1 MQLLPFG
8 RGFFRRLRWLLLAV
22 GGVFAVGLAPQP
34 AQSQGFSVYEQG
46 SCTMAMAGAAVA
58 NPCGDASSLF
68 FNPAGL
74 VETEG
79 VTISAG
85 ASVIAAQGSFTSDY
99 TGTQTELQNSP
110 IPVPHLYGAWGATS
124 DLAVGLGVY
133 VPYGLE
139 TEWPKDWDGAFEGY
153 DNGVESIYIQPTV
166 AYKITDRI
174 RVGGGPILGIGS
186 LKLNQRI
193 DASQQRVSGGDTDT
207 PEDDVYLGDL
217 GIPHHTAFA
226 DASLEG
232 SGALGY
238 GGHIGIT
245 VQATDRIQFGARYV
259 TPVKF
264 EYEGEASFEQV
275 DTGLRL
281 PANNPL
287 TGGTPVSL
295 DFLLESSFVQGSGP
309 LVEQS
314 IETKLTMP
322 AQVVAGVSVAPID
335 GLLLLAD
342 YQWTGWSSFD
352 SIPLDFEKDA
362 LDRTRKEGFE
372 NTHAVRVGTSY
383 DLSEA
388 FTLRAG
394 YLYNQSAAPD
404 RAVTPLLPEANRNH
418 LTAGLGWRATDIFEV
433 NVAYQYLGQNDRR
446 GRVRGERVGEEN
458 PTTEELNS
466 GLYSFHAHLIG
477 TTLTIHL

>member
-1 MQLLPFG
+1 MHLLPF
-8 RGFFRRLRWLLLAV
+8 RRVLSNRLRWLLLV
-22 GGVFAVGLAPQP
+22 FGVVFAGSLAPQP
-34 AQSQGFSVYEQG
+34 AQGQGFSVYEQG

-58 NPCGDASSLF
+58 NPCGDASALF

-74 VETEG
+74 VDTEG

-85 ASVIAAQGSFTSDY
+85 ATVIAAQGSFTADY
-99 TGTQTELQNSP
+99 TGEQTELQNSP
-110 IPVPHLYGAWGATS
+110 IPVPHLYGAWRATP

-139 TEWPKDWDGAFEGY
+139 TEWPKNWDGAFEGY

-186 LKLNQRI
+186 VTLNQLI
-193 DASQQRVSGGDTDT
+193 DVSQQEVPSDRVPEGTTFGDF
-207 PEDDVYLGDL
+207 

-238 GGHIGIT
+238 GGHVGIT
-245 VQATDRIQFGARYV
+245 VRATDRIQFGARYV

-264 EYEGEASFEQV
+264 DYEGEATFEQV
-275 DTGLRL
+275 QTGLQL

-287 TGGTPVSL
+287 TGGNPVSL
-295 DFLLESSFVQGSGP
+295 DFLLESSFVSGSGP
-309 LVEQS
+309 LVTQS
-314 IETKLTMP
+314 LETSLTMP
-322 AQVVAGVSVAPID
+322 AQFVAGVSVEPFD

-342 YQWTGWSSFD
+342 YQWAGWSSFD
-352 SIPLDFEKDA
+352 TISLDFEKDV
-362 LDRTRKEGFE
+362 LDRTRTEGFE
-372 NTHAVRVGTSY
+372 NTHAVRLGTSY
-383 DLSEA
+383 DLTET

-394 YLYNQSAAPD
+394 YLFNQSAAPD
-404 RAVTPLLPEANRNH
+404 RTVTPLLPEANRNH
-418 LTAGLGWRATDIFEV
+418 VTAGLGWRATDIIEL

-446 GRVRGERVGEEN
+446 GRVRGERVGEED
-458 PTTEELNS
+458 PTVEELNS

>member
-1 MQLLPFG
+1 
-8 RGFFRRLRWLLLAV
+8 
-22 GGVFAVGLAPQP
+22 
-34 AQSQGFSVYEQG
+34 
-46 SCTMAMAGAAVA
+46 MAMAGAAVA

-79 VTISAG
+79 ITVSAG
-85 ASVIAAQGSFTSDY
+85 ATVIAAQGSFTSDY
-99 TGTQTELQNSP
+99 TGTQTELQNDP
-110 IPVPHLYGAWGATS
+110 IPVPHLYGAWRATS

-139 TEWPKDWDGAFEGY
+139 TEWPANWDGAFEGY

-186 LKLNQRI
+186 VTLNQRV

-207 PEDDVYLGDL
+207 PADDVYLADL
-217 GIPHHTAFA
+217 GVPHHTAFA

-232 SGALGY
+232 SGAVGY
-238 GGHIGIT
+238 GGHIGVT

-264 EYEGEASFEQV
+264 EYEGEATFEQV
-275 DTGLRL
+275 ETGLQL

-287 TGGTPVSL
+287 TGSNAVPL
-295 DFLLESSFVQGSGP
+295 DFLLQSSFVRGSGP
-309 LVEQS
+309 LVTQS
-314 IETKLTMP
+314 LETSLTMP
-322 AQVVAGVSVAPID
+322 AQFVAGVSVEPIN

-352 SIPLDFEKDA
+352 SITLTFEKEA
-362 LDRTRKEGFE
+362 LNRTREEGFE
-372 NTHAVRVGTSY
+372 NTHAVRLGTSY
-383 DLSEA
+383 DLTEA
-388 FTLRAG
+388 VTLRGG
-394 YLYNQSAAPD
+394 YLFNQSAAPD
-404 RAVTPLLPEANRNH
+404 RSVTPLLPEANRH
-418 LTAGLGWRATDIFEV
+418 HVTAGLGWRATDVVEL

-446 GRVRGERVGEEN
+446 GRVRGERVGEED

-466 GLYSFHAHLIG
+466 GLYSFDAHLIG